1 VGDKS
6 GGSRRG
12 LGVGLEVPGEGLVRP
27 KKRTRK
33 VNSAEALSRRTKLM
47 ERKIASTGKIY
58 YQHHLLSRQ
67 EPTSS
72 LSSAMYA
79 NIAPPSPSMSIF
91 EYFNLSYTALYP
103 SLPTSPTV
111 NPSNSV
117 FSTFLA
123 LITPRALV

>member
-1 VGDKS
+1 VVRPESDIPPCVDVGERS

-12 LGVGLEVPGEGLVRP
+12 LGVGVEVPGETFVRP

-33 VNSAEALSRRTKLM
+33 VNSAEALSSRTKLI

-58 YQHHLLSRQ
+58 YQPDLPFDLRRL
-67 EPTSS
+67 TSS

-91 EYFNLSYTALYP
+91 EYFNLS
-103 SLPTSPTV
+103 
-111 NPSNSV
+111 
-117 FSTFLA
+117 
-123 LITPRALV
+123 